1 MATHELAKG
10 LAGLGRYGDS
20 MLMHVH
26 PAEVAGLQALAESQ
40 GTTLTR
46 NPHTGMP
53 EAFNLMNAL
62 ASLAPTLVGVALA
75 PGTGG
80 ASLGIPAALQGVA
93 PIAGGALTGAL
104 IAQAKGENALMGG
117 LTGGLGGAGGS
128 SITKSI
134 SGFGA
139 SAAPTAVAAPNSI
152 GSGASIAAA
161 DKTFPNILGN
171 AGQAGQYGTSV
182 SSAPSYG
189 GPVQG
194 LEAGSMGP
202 NFNPPANIETLNLNP
217 SEGSAYNS
225 LASNTLNQTSN
236 LGGMATTAA
245 TGASPFMEGFGRV
258 MDDPME
264 FLSQNKWSVGTPIAM
279 AGLAGLEPSDL
290 YPVGDLVEDKF
301 DPRATLNLG
310 GKSKLRLLAGG
321 GIASLYSNPDGTV
334 AQNTPAEG
342 YGAARLNNLS
352 DMQFSGYKRGGFL
365 DGPGDGMSD
374 SIPATIEGKQ
384 PARLADGEFVIPA
397 DVVSHLG
404 NGSTKAGAKQ
414 LYSMMDRVRKARTG
428 NEKQGKQINPRKHMV
443 A

>member
-128 SITKSI
+128 GIAKGITN
-134 SGFGA
+134 FG
-139 SAAPTAVAAPNSI
+139 APTAATA
-152 GSGASIAAA
+152 
-161 DKTFPNILGN
+161 
-171 AGQAGQYGTSV
+171 
-182 SSAPSYG
+182 SAPSG
-189 GPVQG
+189 QQLMD
-194 LEAGSMGP
+194 LEAAVGQSTNAPFM
-202 NFNPPANIETLNLNP
+202 PPAAPVAPTPQIGLTGSTGELGANMGQINKGGFDPFAPQSPVNLEQTAGNLPNIT
-217 SEGSAYNS
+217 
-225 LASNTLNQTSN
+225 
-236 LGGMATTAA
+236 GGAETAA
-245 TGASPFMEGFGRV
+245 TGANPFMEGFGRV

-264 FLSQNKWSVGTPIAM
+264 FLSQNKWSVGTPVAM

-342 YGAARLNNLS
+342 YGAARLSNLS